1 MNDQG
6 LRFRIGVFVL
16 AAMILLA
23 VLIILF
29 SGLPTIFVQHRQYTI
44 VFDDAPGVA
53 PGTPVRRSG
62 VRIGEVKSVEL
73 DDETGKV
80 RVTIVVEKRYT
91 LRKNERP
98 TLTTG
103 LLGSDISIDFIPEP
117 PDGAAVDRSP
127 VEPGAELTGV
137 KQADPRSLMTQAA
150 AAMPDLQRTNA
161 ELQIAARNWGRVGE
175 RTDLLLRENQDRMVR
190 ALENFDD
197 TVRRIGSVFS
207 DENQKNLN
215 ATLKNV
221 KAGSDSLESMTKNT
235 DQLLKES
242 RETLHRVNE
251 SIKQT
256 DKVLTNLQKA
266 TEPMA
271 ERGGAMMKN
280 LDESTEQLNRLLGEI
295 RELVRLLGRG
305 DGTLQRLL
313 SDPALYNNVND
324 AACMLT
330 RLMPRLDRILRDM
343 EVFADKLAR
352 HPESLGLGG
361 VVRPSAGLKEAP
373 SAGNGRWSHGPGH

>member
-137 KQADPRSLMTQAA
+137 KQADPRRLMTQAA
-150 AAMPDLQRTNA
+150 AAMPDLQ
-161 ELQIAARNWGRVGE
+161 
-175 RTDLLLRENQDRMVR
+175 
-190 ALENFDD
+190 
-197 TVRRIGSVFS
+197 
-207 DENQKNLN
+207 
-215 ATLKNV
+215 
-221 KAGSDSLESMTKNT
+221 
-235 DQLLKES
+235 
-242 RETLHRVNE
+242 
-251 SIKQT
+251 
-256 DKVLTNLQKA
+256 
-266 TEPMA
+266 
-271 ERGGAMMKN
+271 
-280 LDESTEQLNRLLGEI
+280 
-295 RELVRLLGRG
+295 
-305 DGTLQRLL
+305 
-313 SDPALYNNVND
+313 
-324 AACMLT
+324 
-330 RLMPRLDRILRDM
+330 
-343 EVFADKLAR
+343 
-352 HPESLGLGG
+352 
-361 VVRPSAGLKEAP
+361 
-373 SAGNGRWSHGPGH
+373 

>member
-44 VFDDAPGVA
+44 VFDDAPGVV

-117 PDGAAVDRSP
+117 PDV
-127 VEPGAELTGV
+127 
-137 KQADPRSLMTQAA
+137 
-150 AAMPDLQRTNA
+150 
-161 ELQIAARNWGRVGE
+161 
-175 RTDLLLRENQDRMVR
+175 
-190 ALENFDD
+190 
-197 TVRRIGSVFS
+197 
-207 DENQKNLN
+207 
-215 ATLKNV
+215 
-221 KAGSDSLESMTKNT
+221 
-235 DQLLKES
+235 
-242 RETLHRVNE
+242 
-251 SIKQT
+251 
-256 DKVLTNLQKA
+256 
-266 TEPMA
+266 
-271 ERGGAMMKN
+271 
-280 LDESTEQLNRLLGEI
+280 
-295 RELVRLLGRG
+295 
-305 DGTLQRLL
+305 
-313 SDPALYNNVND
+313 
-324 AACMLT
+324 
-330 RLMPRLDRILRDM
+330 
-343 EVFADKLAR
+343 
-352 HPESLGLGG
+352 
-361 VVRPSAGLKEAP
+361 
-373 SAGNGRWSHGPGH
+373 